1 MCESIRGGL
10 LNKPVQKRVRKTDAQ
25 LWAEL
30 IAELEGLAKVEQF
43 DEYLGAMCIPK
54 IGALNLI
61 QPFNWREWQE
71 PFPEATQVK
80 LMDLETAVKHITR
93 ICRAERFHQNF
104 IWGPIKSGLLLGLC
118 LVVREHTR
126 GESAPRVLDR
136 AS

>member
-1 MCESIRGGL
+1 MKKPTVKRLCMSGARQWGDL
-10 LNKPVQKRVRKTDAQ
+10 L
-25 LWAEL
+25 
-30 IAELEGLAKVEQF
+30 AELENLAKVEHP
-43 DEYLGAMCIPK
+43 DELQASMCIPK

-126 GESAPRVLDR
+126 GESAPSVLDR

>member
-1 MCESIRGGL
+1 
-10 LNKPVQKRVRKTDAQ
+10 LNKPVQKRVGKTDAQ
-25 LWAEL
+25 KWEEL
-30 IAELEGLAKVEQF
+30 ITEMQELAVLAEPG
-43 DEYLGAMCIPK
+43 EYLAAMCIPK

-61 QPFNWREWQE
+61 QPFNWPEWQE

-93 ICRAERFHQNF
+93 ICRTERFHQNF

-126 GESAPRVLDR
+126 GEIVRNVFENTN
-136 AS
+136 

>member
-1 MCESIRGGL
+1 VCESIKGGL
-10 LNKPVQKRVRKTDAQ
+10 LNKPVQKRVDKTDAQ
-25 LWAEL
+25 RWAEL
-30 IAELEGLAKVEQF
+30 IAELEGLAKVEHF
-43 DEYLGAMCIPK
+43 DESLAAMCIPK

-61 QPFNWREWQE
+61 QPFNWPEWQE

-93 ICRAERFHQNF
+93 ICRTERFHQNF

-126 GESAPRVLDR
+126 GEIVRNVFENTN
-136 AS
+136 